1 MAYMNSGPV
10 PYSRDR
16 MFPPTTMAVTN
27 GARSYR
33 GRVSTPPPGPRNMVV
48 TRRGMYGLGGAADCG
63 AGQIWDPN
71 FVYGTL
77 PPGQCV
83 TAAQSTANQT
93 ANPSQ
98 YDGSGSGASGIFNSL
113 LQAGVSI
120 FGPKPATGVPVVA
133 SGMSTTTM
141 VALAGVGVLAF
152 ALLMKKSSS

>member
-10 PYSRDR
+10 PYSRDQ
-16 MFPPTTMAVTN
+16 MFAPRTMAVTN

-33 GRVSTPPPGPRNMVV
+33 GRVSGPPPGPRTMVV
-48 TRRGMYGLGGAADCG
+48 TRRGMLGLGGASDCG

-83 TAAQSTANQT
+83 TQAQSTANQS

-98 YDGSGSGASGIFNSL
+98 YDGSGASGVLNSL

-120 FGPKPATGVPVVA
+120 FGSKPAATGVPVA

-141 VALAGVGVLAF
+141 VALAGAAVLAF
-152 ALLMKKSSS
+152 ALVMKKSSS

>member
-1 MAYMNSGPV
+1 MPYLKSGPV
-10 PYSRDR
+10 PYSRTQ

-33 GRVSTPPPGPRNMVV
+33 GRVSVPPPGPRNMVV

-98 YDGSGSGASGIFNSL
+98 YDGSGSGVASVANSA
-113 LQAGVSI
+113 LQAFASI
-120 FGPKPATGVPVVA
+120 FGAKPAVGVPVA

-141 VALAGVGVLAF
+141 VALAGAAVLAF
-152 ALLMKKSSS
+152 ALIMKKSS